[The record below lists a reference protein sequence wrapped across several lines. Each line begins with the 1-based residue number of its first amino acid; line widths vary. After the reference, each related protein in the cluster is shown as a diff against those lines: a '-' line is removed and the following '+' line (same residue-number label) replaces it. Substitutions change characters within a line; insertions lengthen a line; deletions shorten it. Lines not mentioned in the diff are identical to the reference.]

1 MERRSRLVACA
12 IVVVLFMAA
21 FACNKAERAE
31 GARQKS
37 LGPQAQRAGA
47 FMPPYYADVRGVSV
61 PQTLPPERFA
71 VAKTRESYRVA
82 GTIPEAL
89 MQLPCYCWCDRIDH
103 KSLLDCFVD
112 EHAEYCGICQDSA
125 LWAEKRLKERASLA
139 TIRQEIVD
147 HYSGEYGRR

>member
-1 MERRSRLVACA
+1 MERRSRLIAFAVVAA
-12 IVVVLFMAA
+12 LFMAG

-31 GARQKS
+31 RASQQS
-37 LGPQAQRAGA
+37 LRPQAQRAGD

-82 GTIPEAL
+82 ATIPQAL

-112 EHAEYCGICQDSA
+112 EHGEFCDICQDSA
-125 LWAEKRLKERASLA
+125 LWAHQRLKERASIA

-147 HYSGEYGRR
+147 HYSQDYGRR